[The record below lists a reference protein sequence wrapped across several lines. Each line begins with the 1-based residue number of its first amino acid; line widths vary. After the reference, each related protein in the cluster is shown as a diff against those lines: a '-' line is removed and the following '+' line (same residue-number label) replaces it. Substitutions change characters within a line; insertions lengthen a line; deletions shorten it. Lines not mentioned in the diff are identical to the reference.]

1 MGKMDSLFKS
11 EMYKLL
17 ADGKRWIVIAVVL
30 TAKVVFLFWQ
40 LNIDVD
46 FSPEIYRQ
54 YIDRIAEMPPRERPQ
69 YIEDRYA
76 ELNEIISVRGEKEKD
91 YHAGK
96 ITIDEYKVYVSSYY
110 EAVAHQPA
118 FAAIYEKQQVY
129 AGLPESNRVFYYDL
143 NLELLF
149 SSLGFD
155 YFVFV
160 LFIAVFVPFFCCEY
174 SCGIFPMISVTER
187 GGKDLLRVKL
197 FTAVC
202 GALLLGVLIYAA
214 DFAVYALKYG
224 TEYFDMPIRSVRGVI
239 CGFSDFSAAQYLLL
253 ITGIKLLWTV
263 CLTAVI
269 GMMSMLS
276 KNPITASLLTV
287 AAVLMPWLL
296 SFAFPSEINRA
307 LIGSGLSGRFIC
319 GYSDIT
325 AALISIAAHL
335 FILSI
340 LSEKIWLNLKTAQ

>member
-1 MGKMDSLFKS
+1 MGSLFKT

-17 ADGKRWIVIAVVL
+17 ADGKRWIIIAVVL

-40 LNIDVD
+40 LNLDVD

-54 YIDRIAEMPPRERPQ
+54 YIDRITEMPSEERSQ
-69 YIEDRYA
+69 YIENRFA
-76 ELNEIISVRGEKEKD
+76 ELNKIISSRGEKDAD
-91 YHAGK
+91 YNAGK
-96 ITIDEYKVYVSSYY
+96 ITIDEYKEYVSSYY
-110 EAVAHQPA
+110 ESVAHQPA

-129 AGLPESNRVFYYDL
+129 AELPESNRMFYYDL

-160 LFIAVFVPFFCCEY
+160 LFIAVFVPLFCCEY

-197 FTAVC
+197 CTAVC
-202 GALLLGVLIYAA
+202 GALLLGVLIYSA
-214 DFAVYALKYG
+214 DFAVFALKYG

-239 CGFSDFSAAQYLLL
+239 CGFSDFSAAEYFLL
-253 ITGIKLLWTV
+253 IMGIKLLWTV

-269 GMMSMLS
+269 GMLSMLF
-276 KNPITASLLTV
+276 KNSITASLLTV
-287 AAVLMPWLL
+287 ATVLMPWLL
-296 SFAFPSEINRA
+296 SFAIPSEISRV
-307 LIGSGLSGRFIC
+307 LIGSGLSGGFIC
-319 GYSDIT
+319 NYSDI
-325 AALISIAAHL
+325 AAVLISIAAHL
-335 FILSI
+335 FVLSV
-340 LSEKIWLNLKTAQ
+340 LSEKIWLNLKTTQ